1 MANSCSLRNRFIPSG
16 SSSIPLSSYL
26 VLQEAKKKM
35 SPTNARALNAMRQ
48 RLKKHNI
55 NYQEQIKAFRC
66 PRCLSGPMLGCA
78 GLYASLVDFCCS
90 GTPTLQLI
98 PHRPR
103 ATHHFAGWL
112 GGRSHY
118 RSP

>member
-1 MANSCSLRNRFIPSG
+1 MWQRRSCLTLAVDSKRFAVDSFSLGNQVTL
-16 SSSIPLSSYL
+16 SSRHCHPLSGQM

-66 PRCLSGPMLGCA
+66 PCCLSESMLVC
-78 GLYASLVDFCCS
+78 L
-90 GTPTLQLI
+90 
-98 PHRPR
+98 
-103 ATHHFAGWL
+103 
-112 GGRSHY
+112 
-118 RSP
+118 

>member
-1 MANSCSLRNRFIPSG
+1 M
-16 SSSIPLSSYL
+16 

-66 PRCLSGPMLGCA
+66 PCCLSALMLGVQVCKLTCHLLMKW
-78 GLYASLVDFCCS
+78 GPSFGS
-90 GTPTLQLI
+90 
-98 PHRPR
+98 
-103 ATHHFAGWL
+103 
-112 GGRSHY
+112 
-118 RSP
+118 

>member
-1 MANSCSLRNRFIPSG
+1 MNNLLLDA
-16 SSSIPLSSYL
+16 SSSGNLSTLSGGYCNRLSNHL

-66 PRCLSGPMLGCA
+66 PCRLAEPTLGCA
-78 GLYASLVDFCCS
+78 GLKSLSVA
-90 GTPTLQLI
+90 P
-98 PHRPR
+98 
-103 ATHHFAGWL
+103 W
-112 GGRSHY
+112 
-118 RSP
+118 

>member
-1 MANSCSLRNRFIPSG
+1 MQVTRRQHVGAVGSGRHCSFPS
-16 SSSIPLSSYL
+16 SHL

-66 PRCLSGPMLGCA
+66 PCCPAEPLLGCA
-78 GLYASLVDFCCS
+78 GL
-90 GTPTLQLI
+90 
-98 PHRPR
+98 
-103 ATHHFAGWL
+103 
-112 GGRSHY
+112 
-118 RSP
+118 